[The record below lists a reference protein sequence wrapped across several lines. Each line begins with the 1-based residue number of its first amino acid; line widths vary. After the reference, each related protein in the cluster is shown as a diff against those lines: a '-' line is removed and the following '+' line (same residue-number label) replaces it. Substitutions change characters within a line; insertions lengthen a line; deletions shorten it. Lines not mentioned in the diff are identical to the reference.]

1 MPGTTVRIGEETR
14 QTLRDLERETGYRTS
29 ELLARAVEQY
39 RRSLI
44 LDLTNRAYAA
54 LRADSEAWAEVEAER
69 DDWDA
74 TLGDGLEDDP
84 TPSS

>member
-14 QTLRDLERETGYRTS
+14 KTLRDLERETGYRTS

-54 LRADSEAWAEVEAER
+54 LRADPEAWAEVEAER
-69 DDWDA
+69 GDWDA